1 MYFSSQM
8 WTKRERIADRCKHT
22 NVFQWGFYFAVRCLL
37 PPAFTTL
44 KNNKIRTKD
53 SPQMEQFMSLP
64 STESYSRRTS
74 ITPSS
79 SSVRMCGVLV
89 ELQWLGNLA
98 FFLRPPSST
107 VSITSLASTVVS
119 GMLSDEH
126 QNVTIKQPLNRRN
139 LANSDLVGG
148 TRKKIFCI
156 YSTRSQKYELFAFH
170 NNNSEDF
177 RHLIGSHENNGM

>member
-1 MYFSSQM
+1 
-8 WTKRERIADRCKHT
+8 
-22 NVFQWGFYFAVRCLL
+22 
-37 PPAFTTL
+37 
-44 KNNKIRTKD
+44 
-53 SPQMEQFMSLP
+53 MEQFISLP

-107 VSITSLASTVVS
+107 VSITSLASKVVS

-126 QNVTIKQPLNRRN
+126 QNVTIKQLLNRRN

-148 TRKKIFCI
+148 TRKKIFCS

-170 NNNSEDF
+170 NNNRETSDIWLVHMRTMECSWWHIKIWYVDADW
-177 RHLIGSHENNGM
+177 LISHRIDCDSLPWMAFPAKKYLGKWRE

>member
-1 MYFSSQM
+1 MYFFAQM
-8 WTKRERIADRCKHT
+8 WKKWKGSLIVVDTY
-22 NVFQWGFYFAVRCLL
+22 VFQWRFYFAVRCLL

-44 KNNKIRTKD
+44 TNNKTRTKD
-53 SPQMEQFMSLP
+53 SPQMEQFISLP

-107 VSITSLASTVVS
+107 VSITSLASKVVS

-126 QNVTIKQPLNRRN
+126 QNVTIKQLLNRRN

-148 TRKKIFCI
+148 TRKKIFCS

-170 NNNSEDF
+170 NNNREDF
-177 RHLIGSHENNGM
+177 RHLIGSHKNNGM